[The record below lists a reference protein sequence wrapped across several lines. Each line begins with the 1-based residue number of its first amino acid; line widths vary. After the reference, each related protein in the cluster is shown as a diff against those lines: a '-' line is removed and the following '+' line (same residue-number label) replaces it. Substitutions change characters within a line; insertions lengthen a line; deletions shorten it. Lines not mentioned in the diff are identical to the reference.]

1 MSIRT
6 GVNPYNNEAGLI
18 DKYIGTAYEHVKT
31 VSEAIALIRHLSE
44 NMQGIYDFAA
54 SKEAFEAFIENPDFL
69 TWLEDNKETL
79 DDLSGLLASLV
90 QDYAPL
96 AGAEFTG
103 FVKLGENGM
112 GIKHVHLSGSSPVI
126 GASNIWE
133 HGVNPS
139 KIVSINGSITTSA
152 GNIEALDA
160 ESDTIRIWCDAT
172 HLRMS
177 VAEDATAYGNRPFNV
192 ILTIIE

>member
-1 MSIRT
+1 MRT
-6 GVNPYNNEAGLI
+6 GMNPYGNEAGLV
-18 DKYIGTAYEHVKT
+18 DKFIGTAYEHVKT
-31 VSEAIALIRHLSE
+31 VADAIALVRHVSE
-44 NMQGIYDFAA
+44 NMQAVHDFAA
-54 SKEAFEAFIENPDFL
+54 TKEALEAFIENPDFL
-69 TWLEDNKETL
+69 TWLEDNKDTL

-103 FVKLGENGM
+103 FVKLGENGAA
-112 GIKHVHLSGSSPVI
+112 IKHVHLSGSSPVI

-139 KIVSINGSITTSA
+139 KIIGISGSITLSNGRIQTLNS
-152 GNIEALDA
+152 
-160 ESDTIRIWCDAT
+160 ESEMVQIWCDSQY
-172 HLRMS
+172 LRML
-177 VAEDATAYGNRPFNV
+177 VDEEAVAYGNRPFNV